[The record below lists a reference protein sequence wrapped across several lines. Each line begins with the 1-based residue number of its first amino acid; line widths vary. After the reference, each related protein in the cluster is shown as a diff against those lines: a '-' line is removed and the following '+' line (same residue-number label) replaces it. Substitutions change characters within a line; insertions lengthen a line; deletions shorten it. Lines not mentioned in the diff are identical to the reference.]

1 MTPNETEGITK
12 EASSAACGWIV
23 TVGLEEEEA
32 RETEEVMKEKDEAK
46 QEEAQGLAET
56 VLVYW
61 IETYG
66 SVPPRGGR
74 PLTRKEK
81 EEITKELKEWE
92 ARWMEEVTKEKDE
105 AKKEKG
111 VANKEKD
118 GFT

>member
-1 MTPNETEGITK
+1 M
-12 EASSAACGWIV
+12 
-23 TVGLEEEEA
+23 
-32 RETEEVMKEKDEAK
+32 EK
-46 QEEAQGLAET
+46 
-56 VLVYW
+56 
-61 IETYG
+61 YG

-74 PLTRKEK
+74 PLTPKEK
-81 EEITKELKEWE
+81 EEITKQLKEWE